1 MKRAIIFLL
10 TLSAL
15 FVNAQEE
22 NEPSVND
29 FNFESTTNP
38 AFTIIEE
45 SPTAINT
52 PDNLKSLALYV
63 SNGFSNGN
71 IALETNPYWLI
82 PNTKDK
88 SYEDYRGIKTNRKG
102 KKIINPFKAIQT
114 NTSFSVAYTNKEFQ
128 GFEDEKKVAAIGLRT
143 TLVQLFSRKQTDNI
157 INILSD
163 TDQPYSDDALNK
175 YNGTLVFSDA
185 IVTREM
191 ADEYVANKTI
201 PQNYIDV
208 ANTVLTQNPDYKT
221 MYADGKSLATA
232 YFNDITQR
240 LVKFYYNPKN
250 IKPILRIDGAVAY
263 SLLFKENEFNSDTA
277 KRLGGWITLDL
288 ALPFNDKN
296 YFHLYAI
303 SRYIDN
309 GFNIDAEQNYFDTSF
324 WDIGGKLELELGKF
338 DLSYEY
344 LQRDGDDEQYRSVGN
359 ITYQI
364 NKKMS
369 LTGGFGKDFPV
380 GENNLVTI
388 LGVNWALD
396 SGASSPSQ

>member
-1 MKRAIIFLL
+1 MKRVFIFLL

-15 FVNAQEE
+15 IVNAQEE

-29 FNFESTTNP
+29 FNFESTANP

-52 PDNLKSLALYV
+52 PNNIKSLALYV

-88 SYEDYRGIKTNRKG
+88 SYEDYRGIKKNKQG
-102 KKIINPFKAIQT
+102 NYVIDPFKALQT

-128 GFEDEKKVAAIGLRT
+128 GFEEEKKVAALGLRT
-143 TLVQLFSRKQTDNI
+143 TLFQLFSRKQTDKLV
-157 INILSD
+157 NILSD
-163 TDQPYSDDALNK
+163 TGQPYSDEALNK
-175 YNGTLVFSDA
+175 YNGTLVFSDN

-191 ADEYVANKTI
+191 ADEYAKNKTI
-201 PQNYIDV
+201 PQPYIDT
-208 ANTVLTQNPDYKT
+208 ADNVLTQNPDFKT
-221 MYADGKSLATA
+221 MYPDAKSLATA
-232 YFNDITQR
+232 YFDKITDR
-240 LVKFYYNPKN
+240 IIKFYYNPKN
-250 IKPILRIDGAVAY
+250 VKPILRLDGAVAY
-263 SLLFKENEFNSDTA
+263 SLLFKENEFNSSTA
-277 KRLGGWITLDL
+277 KRVGAWLTMDV
-288 ALPFNDKN
+288 ALQFNDKN

-309 GFNIDAEQNYFDTSF
+309 GFNIDAEENYFDTSF
-324 WDIGGKLELELGKF
+324 WDIGGKLELEIDKF
-338 DLSYEY
+338 NLSYEY

-369 LTGGFGKDFPV
+369 VTGGFGKDFPV
-380 GENNLVTI
+380 GEDNLVTI

-396 SGASSPSQ
+396 SGESSSSK

>member
-1 MKRAIIFLL
+1 MKRVFIFLL

-15 FVNAQEE
+15 IVNAQEE

-29 FNFESTTNP
+29 FNFESTANP
-38 AFTIIEE
+38 AFTLIEE

-52 PDNLKSLALYV
+52 PDNIKSLGLYMT
-63 SNGFSNGN
+63 NGFSNGN
-71 IALETNPYWLI
+71 IALETNPYWFI

-88 SYEDYRGIKTNRKG
+88 SYENYRGIKKNRNG
-102 KKIINPFKAIQT
+102 EYIIDPFKALQT
-114 NTSFSVAYTNKEFQ
+114 NTSLSIAYVSKEFQ
-128 GFEDEKKVAAIGLRT
+128 GFEEEKKVGAIGLRT
-143 TLVQLFSRKQTDNI
+143 TLVQLFSRKQVDKI
-157 INILSD
+157 VNILSD
-163 TDQPYSDDALNK
+163 TGKPYSNDALNK
-175 YNGTLVFSDA
+175 YNGTLVFSND

-191 ADEYVANKTI
+191 ADEYVKNKTI
-201 PQNYIDV
+201 PQSYMDT
-208 ANTVLTQNPDYKT
+208 ANKFLSQNPEYKLI
-221 MYADGKSLATA
+221 YADGKSLATA
-232 YFNDITQR
+232 YFNDITDR
-240 LVKFYYNPKN
+240 IVKFYYNPKN

-263 SLLFKENEFNSDTA
+263 SLLFKENQFNSNTA

-303 SRYIDN
+303 SRYMDN
-309 GFNIDAEQNYFDTSF
+309 GFNIDATLRYFDTSF

-338 DLSYEY
+338 NLSYEY

-369 LTGGFGKDFPV
+369 LTGGFGKDFPI
-380 GENNLVTI
+380 GDNNLVTVI
-388 LGVNWALD
+388 GINWALT
-396 SGASSPSQ
+396 SGESISSK

>member
-1 MKRAIIFLL
+1 MKRVFIFLL

-15 FVNAQEE
+15 NANAQEE
-22 NEPSVND
+22 NKASVND
-29 FNFESTTNP
+29 FNFESTANP

-45 SPTAINT
+45 TPTAINT
-52 PDNLKSLALYV
+52 PDNIKSLALYV

-88 SYEDYRGIKTNRKG
+88 SYEDYRGIKKNRHG
-102 KKIINPFKAIQT
+102 KDIIDPFKALQT
-114 NTSFSVAYTNKEFQ
+114 NTSFSMAFTNKEFQ
-128 GFEDEKKVAAIGLRT
+128 GFEEEKKVAAIGLRT
-143 TLVQLFSRKQTDNI
+143 TLFQLFSRKQTDKIVNV
-157 INILSD
+157 LSD
-163 TDQPYSDDALNK
+163 TGQPYSDDALNK
-175 YNGTLVFSDA
+175 YNGNLVFTND

-191 ADEYVANKTI
+191 ADEYVKNKTI
-201 PQNYIDV
+201 PQSYIDT
-208 ANTVLTQNPDYKT
+208 ANKVLQQNPNYKSI
-221 MYADGKSLATA
+221 YEDGKALAKA
-232 YFNDITQR
+232 YFDEITER
-240 LVKFYYNPKN
+240 IVKFYYNPKN
-250 IKPILRIDGAVAY
+250 IKPILRLDGAMAY
-263 SLLFKENEFNSDTA
+263 SLLFKENEFSSNTA

-288 ALPFNDKN
+288 ALPFNDNN

-338 DLSYEY
+338 NLSYEY

-380 GENNLVTI
+380 GEDNLVTVI
-388 LGVNWALD
+388 GINWALT
-396 SGASSPSQ
+396 SGESISSK

>member
-1 MKRAIIFLL
+1 MKRVFIFLL

-15 FVNAQEE
+15 NANAQEE
-22 NEPSVND
+22 NKASVND
-29 FNFESTTNP
+29 FNFESSANP

-45 SPTAINT
+45 TPTAINT
-52 PDNLKSLALYV
+52 PDNIKSLALYV

-88 SYEDYRGIKTNRKG
+88 SYEDYRGIKKNRHG
-102 KKIINPFKAIQT
+102 KDIIDPFKALQT
-114 NTSFSVAYTNKEFQ
+114 NTSFSMAFTNKEFQ
-128 GFEDEKKVAAIGLRT
+128 GFEEEKKVAAIGLRT
-143 TLVQLFSRKQTDNI
+143 TLFQLFSRKQTDKIVNV
-157 INILSD
+157 LSD
-163 TDQPYSDDALNK
+163 TGQPYSDDALNK
-175 YNGTLVFSDA
+175 YNGNLVFTND

-191 ADEYVANKTI
+191 ADEYVKNKTI
-201 PQNYIDV
+201 PQSYIDT
-208 ANTVLTQNPDYKT
+208 ANKVLQQNPNYKSI
-221 MYADGKSLATA
+221 YEDGKGLATA
-232 YFNDITQR
+232 YFDEITER
-240 LVKFYYNPKN
+240 IVKFYYNPKN
-250 IKPILRIDGAVAY
+250 IKPILRLDGAMAY
-263 SLLFKENEFNSDTA
+263 SLLFKENEFSSNTA

-338 DLSYEY
+338 NLSYEY

-380 GENNLVTI
+380 GEDNLVTVI
-388 LGVNWALD
+388 GINWALT
-396 SGASSPSQ
+396 SGESISSK

>member
-1 MKRAIIFLL
+1 MKRVFIFLL

-15 FVNAQEE
+15 NANAQEE
-22 NEPSVND
+22 NKASVND
-29 FNFESTTNP
+29 FNFESTANP

-45 SPTAINT
+45 TPTAINT
-52 PDNLKSLALYV
+52 PDNIKSLALYV

-88 SYEDYRGIKTNRKG
+88 SYEDYRGIKKNRHG
-102 KKIINPFKAIQT
+102 KDIIDPFKALQT
-114 NTSFSVAYTNKEFQ
+114 NTSFSMAFTNKEFQ
-128 GFEDEKKVAAIGLRT
+128 GFEEEKKVAAIGLRT
-143 TLVQLFSRKQTDNI
+143 TLFQLFSRKQTDKIVNV
-157 INILSD
+157 LSD
-163 TDQPYSDDALNK
+163 TGQPYSDDALNK
-175 YNGTLVFSDA
+175 YNGNLVFTND

-191 ADEYVANKTI
+191 ADEYVKNKTI
-201 PQNYIDV
+201 PQSYIDT
-208 ANTVLTQNPDYKT
+208 ANKVLQQNPNYKSI
-221 MYADGKSLATA
+221 YEDGKGLATA
-232 YFNDITQR
+232 YFDEITER
-240 LVKFYYNPKN
+240 IVKFYYNPKN
-250 IKPILRIDGAVAY
+250 IKPILRLDGAMAY
-263 SLLFKENEFNSDTA
+263 SLLFKENEFSSNTA

-338 DLSYEY
+338 NLSYEY

-380 GENNLVTI
+380 GEDNLVTVI
-388 LGVNWALD
+388 GINWALT
-396 SGASSPSQ
+396 SGESISSK